1 MSFFA
6 DANFP
11 LKEVAAELVGVVGDN
26 EQLVVAAAVAAVVA
40 TVVVGDIVVA

>member
-11 LKEVAAELVGVVGDN
+11 LREVAAELVGFVGDN
-26 EQLVVAAAVAAVVA
+26 EQLVVVAAVVVVVA